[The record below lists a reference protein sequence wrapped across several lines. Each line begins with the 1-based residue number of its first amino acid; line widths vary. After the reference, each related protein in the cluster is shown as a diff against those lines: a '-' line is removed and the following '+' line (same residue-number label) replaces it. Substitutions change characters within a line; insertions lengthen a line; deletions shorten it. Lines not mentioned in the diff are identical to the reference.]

1 MSWSRHVSCALGQ
14 RFPNYNGSQA
24 AEQECVHYG
33 AMTGFCLA
41 RDQKKPVE
49 FQVDS
54 SKAPSADCKICTC
67 AWPTNRYDAEMTYF
81 LSTLPSH
88 FAGSPGVFTMG
99 QLAGEVALT
108 ALGGCSAAICAGSM
122 STGIARVRLL
132 EQLRLRRCL
141 QQLPLPPLCH
151 CLGFVQDAHEEVMEA
166 HTACCALFQT
176 IKVEPISP
184 PLVEGPNNLLLI
196 V

>member
-1 MSWSRHVSCALGQ
+1 MSWWHHVSCALGQ

-24 AEQECVHYG
+24 AEQECVDYG

-54 SKAPSADCKICTC
+54 SKAPNADCKICSC
-67 AWPTNRYDAEMTYF
+67 AWPANRYDAEMTYF
-81 LSTLPSH
+81 LSTFPSH

-122 STGIARVRLL
+122 ELQGSGFWSSCGSDVASSSIRCLPSVIVLV
-132 EQLRLRRCL
+132 LRR
-141 QQLPLPPLCH
+141 
-151 CLGFVQDAHEEVMEA
+151 M
-166 HTACCALFQT
+166 HT
-176 IKVEPISP
+176 KK
-184 PLVEGPNNLLLI
+184 
-196 V
+196 